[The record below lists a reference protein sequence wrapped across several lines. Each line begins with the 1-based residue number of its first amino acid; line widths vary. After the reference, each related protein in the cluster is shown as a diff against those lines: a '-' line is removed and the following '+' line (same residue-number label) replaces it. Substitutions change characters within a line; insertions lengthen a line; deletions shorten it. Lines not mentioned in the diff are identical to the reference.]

1 MIDRERVLVKLDALD
16 GYLTELRSILPAS
29 LAAYQQVEKRRACE
43 RLLQVSVECVLD
55 VCHMVVTGMR
65 LGLPADEDDV
75 FDKLRRAR

>member
-16 GYLTELRSILPAS
+16 GYLMELRSILPAS

-55 VCHMVVTGMR
+55 DLVYETISTR
-65 LGLPADEDDV
+65 LGDFAEFRRQILAALPA
-75 FDKLRRAR
+75 